1 MIVISCPC
9 ALGLATPAVVMVA
22 SSMAARMGILIKGG
36 RVLQTIKEV
45 KTVIFD
51 KTGTLTQGT
60 PKVQEFL
67 LDEGELSRE
76 LFLSLAY
83 TVEKSSEHPL
93 AKAVTGFCESSKE
106 DYEMANF
113 ETFAGQGVVGTFNYN
128 SENNEQLVELMKRMG
143 SEEKKKVT
151 VYLGNIS
158 LL

>member
-67 LDEGELSRE
+67 QDEGELNRE

-83 TVEKSSEHPL
+83 TVEKSSE
-93 AKAVTGFCESSKE
+93 
-106 DYEMANF
+106 ANV
-113 ETFAGQGVVGTFNYN
+113 ACDL
-128 SENNEQLVELMKRMG
+128 S
-143 SEEKKKVT
+143 
-151 VYLGNIS
+151 
-158 LL
+158 